1 MEKSILYALPLNM
14 IKSKSHNV
22 WIVEDDPMFRE
33 SLEDLIG
40 ASNDFNLIH
49 SVDSVER
56 AIQSFNIKEKPD
68 VILED
73 IGLPGL
79 SGVEAIS
86 IYKKLYPNVLVII
99 LTIFD
104 DDERVYKAIKAG
116 ADGYLLKRTPG
127 REIINGIKQV
137 LDGGASI
144 SPPIAKKIMKMLT
157 TSSDNKKLNSPLT
170 NRETIILK
178 YLVDGFTINAVA
190 EKLYISRHTVDT
202 HTKNIYKKLQVHN
215 RSSLASVAMKKGL
228 I

>member
-1 MEKSILYALPLNM
+1 MSKKSPY
-14 IKSKSHNV
+14 NV

-33 SLEDLIG
+33 SLEDLIR
-40 ASNDFNLIH
+40 ASNEFKLIH
-49 SVDSVER
+49 SVDSVEK
-56 AIQSFNIKEKPD
+56 AVQSFGTKETPD

-86 IYKKLYPNVLVII
+86 IYKKLYPDVLVII

-104 DDERVYKAIKAG
+104 DDERVFQAIKAG
-116 ADGYLLKRTPG
+116 ADGYLLKRTQG

-144 SPPIAKKIMKMLT
+144 SPSIAKKVMKMLAAPQERGK
-157 TSSDNKKLNSPLT
+157 SNSLLT
-170 NRETIILK
+170 DRETIILK
-178 YLVDGFTINAVA
+178 YLIDGLTIKGIG

-215 RSSLASVAMKKGL
+215 RSRLVSVAIKKGL

>member
-1 MEKSILYALPLNM
+1 MNKNEPYS
-14 IKSKSHNV
+14 V

-33 SLEDLIG
+33 SLEDLIHV
-40 ASNDFNLIH
+40 SNEFTLTH
-49 SVDSVER
+49 STDSVEK
-56 AIQSFNIKEKPD
+56 AIQSFGVKEKPN

-86 IYKKLYPNVLVII
+86 IYKKLYPQVLVII

-104 DDERVYKAIKAG
+104 DDERVFQAIKAG

-137 LDGGASI
+137 LNGGASI
-144 SPPIAKKIMKMLT
+144 SPPIAKKIMKMLAVPAE
-157 TSSDNKKLNSPLT
+157 KKKSNNPLT
-170 NRETIILK
+170 NRESIILK
-178 YLVDGFTINAVA
+178 YLIDGLTINSIG
-190 EKLYISRHTVDT
+190 EKLHISRHTVDT

-215 RSSLASVAMKKGL
+215 RSSLVSVAMKKGL